1 MTEVDDKELDSETKT
16 NGNFKT
22 YYHVKLDHKQ
32 IFPYQQ
38 VKFFVHYMAGNVFVK
53 NDAYDK
59 RALIHYNEDKGEY
72 KNINLILPFEFRKL
86 NIPSSVPMVAASI
99 AAAQSQ
105 MESNTSP
112 LQLISILL
120 TSIVQKLEI
129 SQLIY
134 VLYEVLRYFH
144 VVQQSIG
151 NILMIRWISGIPPSL
166 LIGT

>member
-1 MTEVDDKELDSETKT
+1 
-16 NGNFKT
+16 
-22 YYHVKLDHKQ
+22 
-32 IFPYQQ
+32 
-38 VKFFVHYMAGNVFVK
+38 MAGNVFVK

-134 VLYEVLRYFH
+134 VLYEVLRLYQIPAIEMINRIISSNSRR
-144 VVQQSIG
+144 VLDAIKQNQL
-151 NILMIRWISGIPPSL
+151 ILKL
-166 LIGT
+166 